1 MLPTT
6 LARGR
11 ATARGYGELLTMLN
25 PTAGTIPGLPG
36 LAQGLNTFRYSPYTI
51 PTAAGSAAAA
61 AAAAV
66 AAAANSPQLNSAVPP
81 SSVLNAVTAPV
92 VSVASQVGP
101 ASQLTQHH
109 PHAAQP
115 APQSHHQ
122 SSPLLPITTSAGASL
137 LTGLSGLFSQAA
149 QQPQQ
154 QQHHQQQ
161 QQLSLQQLQLLGL
174 VGALPPQPA
183 APTVQT
189 TSAQHHVQQHT
200 QQQNST
206 VPHLAVNGGNQN
218 QNHLA
223 AQILA
228 LNNQAVAAAA
238 AVNAAAVSGPC
249 KQRATALPNNF
260 ALAAA
265 ANSNNSNQNQHHQHH
280 AAHQPSSINGLNY
293 SMNDLINLQGLQAF
307 DASAA
312 NFQVPVGL

>member
-66 AAAANSPQLNSAVPP
+66 AAAANSPQLNSAVPT
-81 SSVLNAVTAPV
+81 SSVLNAPV

-101 ASQLTQHH
+101 ASQLAQHH
-109 PHAAQP
+109 PHPVQQ

-137 LTGLSGLFSQAA
+137 LTGLSGLFSQAS
-149 QQPQQ
+149 QQQQQ

-200 QQQNST
+200 QHQNST

-218 QNHLA
+218 NHLA

-260 ALAAA
+260 ALA
-265 ANSNNSNQNQHHQHH
+265 NNSNQNHHHQHH